1 MKRLALLALLITPA
15 LRAHDH
21 HHDHINEQHRWT
33 WKQKAGIACLLGA
46 GALGVY
52 YHDTVIG
59 GAVTA
64 GQYVHNNP
72 GKTMIGLGLA
82 GVALL
87 ANRDVINDLN
97 GVANLARKI
106 QKLLL
111 WK

>member
-1 MKRLALLALLITPA
+1 MKQLVLLTLLITPA
-15 LRAHDH
+15 LQAHDH
-21 HHDHINEQHRWT
+21 HTDEHHAKWT

-52 YHDTVIG
+52 YHDTVVDG
-59 GAVTA
+59 VVSA
-64 GQYVHNNP
+64 GQFVHNNP
-72 GKTMIGLGLA
+72 GKTMIGLGITGLA
-82 GVALL
+82 LC

-106 QKLLL
+106 QKLIL